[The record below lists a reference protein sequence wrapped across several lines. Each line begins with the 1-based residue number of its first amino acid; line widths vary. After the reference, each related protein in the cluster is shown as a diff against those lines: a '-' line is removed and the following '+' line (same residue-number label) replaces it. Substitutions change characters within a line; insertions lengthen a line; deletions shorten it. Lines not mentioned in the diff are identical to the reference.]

1 MHLPDSHETRAQRLH
16 TKITTFYLSTPPVFL
31 SSFLNVKLLRIDV
44 VVAHK
49 EPSDLQLPSKSD
61 ALLPDEDFRCLSSLS
76 LNTMMSGS
84 GAICSDNFIR
94 KQSSLLELDFEVG
107 PRDHFL
113 WTSSTLKFLG
123 INSAV
128 ADFPIMPSGHQFI
141 SLSTLRVHRRYE
153 ITSPRWITFL
163 NDLPRLRCIEVNVPG
178 IFSLDILASQE
189 LLPVIRKGIIEF
201 GLIID
206 VSDKDGLQEYY
217 RNVCVSTKF
226 LVSRF
231 YRKGTAKIVFID
243 LFALQGHFYCP

>member
-1 MHLPDSHETRAQRLH
+1 MLNVCIQRSR
-16 TKITTFYLSTPPVFL
+16 LSTFRRLL
-31 SSFLNVKLLRIDV
+31 SSFINVKLLRIDV
-44 VVAHK
+44 VVAHN
-49 EPSDLQLPSKSD
+49 EPSDLQLPSESD
-61 ALLPDEDFRCLSSLS
+61 TLLPDEDFRCLSSLS

-163 NDLPRLRCIEVNVPG
+163 NDLPRLRCIEVDVPG

-217 RNVCVSTKF
+217 RNVCVSTRF
-226 LVSRF
+226 LVSHF
-231 YRKGTAKIVFID
+231 YREGAGRIVFID
-243 LFALQGHFYCP
+243 LFAFQGHFYCP

>member
-1 MHLPDSHETRAQRLH
+1 M
-16 TKITTFYLSTPPVFL
+16 
-31 SSFLNVKLLRIDV
+31 
-44 VVAHK
+44 VAHN
-49 EPSDLQLPSKSD
+49 EPSDLQLPSESD
-61 ALLPDEDFRCLSSLS
+61 TLFPDEDFRCLSSLS